1 MGFLSSIL
9 MVNLSGAK
17 ASQNTRPLGPAPHET
32 ELDLNNPTILYSYPP
47 SHSAQKR
54 ERGLNS
60 KHPQPKP
67 LYSLKAKHSMS
78 KPLYLPLSKH
88 PWPSPSG
95 ALFVFKGLRAQP
107 EAPHHHANAVSP
119 PPKHAK
125 TI

>member
-1 MGFLSSIL
+1 
-9 MVNLSGAK
+9 MVDLSGAM
-17 ASQNTRPLGPAPHET
+17 ASQDARPLGPAPHET
-32 ELDLNNPTILYSYPP
+32 EPDVDNPTILYSYPP
-47 SHSAQKR
+47 SRSAQKC

-107 EAPHHHANAVSP
+107 EAPHHHASAVSP